1 MKKELSM
8 SSTLYALLIASA
20 AIAVALLAV
29 FDIIPA
35 TVAQYVPLAVVPFVV
50 ARRGACT
57 LRRTARGA

>member
-1 MKKELSM
+1 M
-8 SSTLYALLIASA
+8 SSTFYALLIASS

-35 TVAQYVPLAVVPFVV
+35 TVAQMVTLALAPFVV

-57 LRRTARGA
+57 LRRTASGA